1 MADKIS
7 KVLGTDVIIKY
18 FLLNDKSY
26 FKKIFG
32 VLDKHQRM
40 SVFSCVMMPV
50 TLMVWIDKFLL
61 DQIIQTSPDCAKIL

>member
-26 FKKIFG
+26 FKKYLVFWTNIKECLF
-32 VLDKHQRM
+32 
-40 SVFSCVMMPV
+40 FSCVMMPV